1 MRFLAGLSM
10 ALALALA
17 GCSQVAEKAENAA
30 NRSFTSYAMDRPY
43 TEVANVGQSTLAR
56 LSGSDATFG
65 PMIGSTQLKNGMI
78 IYRHIAPAARTESG
92 SSFGG
97 LVGRSTVSQNNRL
110 SYFLV
115 GPDGIVKDWATGS
128 VQGSTSDCVQYIGG
142 IINRCADTQ
151 QLQASLALYDMRVTT
166 KGGQSVSAWGEPAVP
181 AVSSPAPAAHPSAP
195 AGRPVPAAARAAPVA
210 TR

>member
-1 MRFLAGLSM
+1 MRLLAVFSM

-30 NRSFTSYAMDRPY
+30 NRSFTSYAMGRPY
-43 TEVANVGQSTLAR
+43 TEVANVNQSTLAR
-56 LSGSDATFG
+56 LSGSEATFG
-65 PMIGSTQLKNGMI
+65 PMIGATQLKNGMT
-78 IYRHIAPAARTESG
+78 IYRHIAPAAKTESG

-115 GPDGIVKDWATGS
+115 GADGIVQDWATGS

-142 IINRCADTQ
+142 IINRCADMQ
-151 QLQASLALYDMRVTT
+151 QVQASMALYDMRVTT
-166 KGGQSVSAWGEPAVP
+166 KGGQPISAWGEPAVP
-181 AVSSPAPAAHPSAP
+181 SPYPSAPAGHPSAP
-195 AGRPVPAAARAAPVA
+195 ARPTAAAHPAAPAAR
-210 TR
+210 